1 MLGEKEEEVEAVLAD
16 LKEVKDMYRAQ
27 MDDLLGQLTAHAGQR
42 GSATRQPQD

>member
-42 GSATRQPQD
+42 GNATRQPQD